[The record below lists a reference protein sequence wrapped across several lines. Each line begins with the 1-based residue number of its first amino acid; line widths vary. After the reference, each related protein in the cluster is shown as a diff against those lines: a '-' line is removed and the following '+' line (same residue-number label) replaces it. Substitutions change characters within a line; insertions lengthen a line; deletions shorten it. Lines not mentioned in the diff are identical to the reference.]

1 MKTVIL
7 KHSFLFVVGGFIYCM
22 IEMLFRNHTHFSMF
36 VVGGLCFL
44 LCGLLNEVF
53 SWDML
58 IWNQMLVCALIITV
72 IEYVAGM
79 VLNVW
84 LGLGVW
90 DYSNMPL
97 NYKGQICLLFSLG
110 WYFLSAVAIVLD
122 DYLRYILFDE
132 EEPRYILWRKK
143 KC

>member
-1 MKTVIL
+1 MKMVIL

>member
-1 MKTVIL
+1 MKEIIL

-58 IWNQMLVCALIITV
+58 IWNQMLVCTLIITV
-72 IEYVAGM
+72 LEYVAGM
-79 VLNVW
+79 ILNVW

-90 DYSNMPL
+90 DYSNIPL
-97 NYKGQICLLFSLG
+97 NYKGQVCLLFSVG